1 MAGPIVEED
10 VAETGWTDAMDADGR
25 SEAPKVGLIY
35 GAAGRKRASVVR
47 RTGTEASKC
56 IRVAIF
62 DRDMAGDS
70 GDPGQ
75 TDRQR
80 DGQTM

>member
-35 GAAGRKRASVVR
+35 GAAGRKRASCGN
-47 RTGTEASKC
+47 GT
-56 IRVAIF
+56 
-62 DRDMAGDS
+62 S
-70 GDPGQ
+70 G
-75 TDRQR
+75 
-80 DGQTM
+80 